1 MPSPLHPPPERTPV
15 RVLLVE
21 DEADSARLLTR
32 RLQRY
37 PGVRFVVSHA
47 WDLGSAFARLE
58 EQAFDVMV
66 LDLCLPD
73 GRGFG
78 TLASACAV
86 ARHLPIV
93 VLTAEDDD
101 EMALRAIRAGAQ
113 EYLIKPLTDVRPVV
127 RALLHAR
134 ERHRRQLDPRERRLE
149 VCA

>member
-1 MPSPLHPPPERTPV
+1 MTGPMQDPV

-32 RLQRY
+32 RLLRY
-37 PGVRFVVSHA
+37 PGACFEVIHA
-47 WDLGSAFARLE
+47 WDLRSAFTMLE
-58 EQAFDVMV
+58 TDCYDVMV

-73 GRGFG
+73 GGGFS
-78 TLASACAV
+78 TLASACGI

-101 EMALRAIRAGAQ
+101 EMSLRAIRAGAQ
-113 EYLIKPLTDVRPVV
+113 DYLIKPLTDVRPVA

-134 ERHRRQLDPRERRLE
+134 ERHRRQLVADERVLE
-149 VCA
+149 IHA

>member
-1 MPSPLHPPPERTPV
+1 MGSPLHPPPRCAPV

-21 DEADSARLLTR
+21 DEADSARLLIR

-37 PGVRFVVSHA
+37 PGARFELSHA
-47 WDLGSAFARLE
+47 WDLRSALALLE
-58 EQAFDVMV
+58 EQDFDVMV

-73 GRGFG
+73 GQGFG
-78 TLASACAV
+78 TLASACAL

-113 EYLIKPLTDVRPVV
+113 EYLIKPLTDVRPVA
-127 RALLHAR
+127 RALLHAQ
-134 ERHRRQLDPRERRLE
+134 ERHRLQRAPRERSPE
-149 VCA
+149 VRA